1 MFKKQVIKATYQHSH
16 SLCFP
21 QFFPG
26 HLNKHLNKQNT
37 LGFPSS
43 SYDKA
48 ATCHAGDPATIPE
61 LGRRPG
67 KGNGNPLQYS
77 YLENSW
83 IEETGG
89 LQSMGVKKSQIKITL

>member
-1 MFKKQVIKATYQHSH
+1 MLTLLSAGAGTWLTWMPKE
-16 SLCFP
+16 
-21 QFFPG
+21 
-26 HLNKHLNKQNT
+26 QNT

-48 ATCHAGDPATIPE
+48 ATCNAGDPATIPE